1 MSFEIRDL
9 MVKLSP
15 AQGGDYGQLP
25 CTGCQTTAPPP
36 RCELASLCQVDT
48 QCPETVSMAPDEGY
62 KTPDEKTPDEPAPGP
77 EEESPEKEAGPRP
90 GMAFALLQSQLRQ
103 TLSQQAV

>member
-15 AQGGDYGQLP
+15 VQGSDYGQLP
-25 CTGCQTTAPPP
+25 CTGCQTTACPPQ
-36 RCELASLCQVDT
+36 CELGSLCLDT
-48 QCPETVSMAPDEGY
+48 QCPETASMAPDEGY
-62 KTPDEKTPDEPAPGP
+62 KTPDKPAPEP
-77 EEESPEKEAGPRP
+77 EKESPEKESPEKEAGPRP